1 MIDAILK
8 FDRRPIPYEESTS
21 AFWNDGHISKGMLEA
36 HINPNLDSATRS
48 HAFVE
53 SSVRW
58 IADMLPPAR
67 YNKLLDLGCGP
78 GIYAEL
84 FHEAGYRVTGV
95 DLSMRS
101 IEYARDSATR
111 KSMNIDYTCGN
122 YLDMGYRETFD
133 LITLIYCDFGVLS
146 DADRKTLLQKA
157 FCALK
162 PGGSLLFD
170 VFTEKK
176 YRDKPEFRDW
186 SSAESGFWSGKPHLC
201 LHTFYRYDDTATFLD
216 RYIVA
221 TEDSVNCYNVW
232 EHVFTPDEL
241 RRDLTDAGFN
251 PHIDLHGDVT
261 GAPYIPEGE
270 TICVVATR
278 PGERQRK

>member
-1 MIDAILK
+1 MINKILK
-8 FDRRPIPYEESTS
+8 YDNRPVPYEESTS
-21 AFWNDGHISKGMLEA
+21 AFWNDEHISKGMLEA

-48 HAFVE
+48 HVFVK

-58 IADMLPPAR
+58 ISDIFPPAR
-67 YNKLLDLGCGP
+67 HNKLLDLGCGP

-84 FHEAGYRVTGV
+84 FHEAGYRVTGL
-95 DLSMRS
+95 DLSARS
-101 IEYARDSATR
+101 IEYARDSAAR
-111 KSMNIDYTCGN
+111 KSMDVDYICGS
-122 YLDMGYRETFD
+122 YLDIEYRETFD

-157 FCALK
+157 FRALK

-186 SSAESGFWSGKPHLC
+186 LGTEGGFWSAKPHLC
-201 LHTFYRYDDTATFLD
+201 LHMFYQYDDIATFLD

-221 TEDSVNCYNVW
+221 TEDSVNCYNIW

-241 RRDLTDAGFN
+241 RRDLANAGFSQ
-251 PHIDLHGDVT
+251 HIDFYGDVS
-261 GAPYIPEGE
+261 GAPYTLDSE
-270 TICVVATR
+270 TICIDAR
-278 PGERQRK
+278 R